1 MSKVSYLG
9 HEFSASGMSPS
20 QKKIEAIINWPVP
33 TNITQIRQFL
43 GLANYYRRYIQ
54 HFADISA
61 PLNALTQ
68 KNVQFQST
76 NECANAF
83 TTLKSLLT
91 QAPILAY
98 PHL

>member
-1 MSKVSYLG
+1 MAGLTLTGKKCHLGMSKVSYLG

-61 PLNALTQ
+61 PLNALTP
-68 KNVQFQST
+68 KNVQFQ
-76 NECANAF
+76 
-83 TTLKSLLT
+83 
-91 QAPILAY
+91 
-98 PHL
+98 